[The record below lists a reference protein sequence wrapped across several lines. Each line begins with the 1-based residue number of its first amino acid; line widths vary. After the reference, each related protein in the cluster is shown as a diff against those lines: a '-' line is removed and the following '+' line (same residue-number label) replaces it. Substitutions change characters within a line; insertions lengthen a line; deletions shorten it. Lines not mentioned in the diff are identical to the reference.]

1 MLGRVARC
9 IDRLMQLT
17 ISQNL
22 TNEEANEI
30 GDKLDAYNAEQCGF
44 DDEKG
49 LRLAARDEDGKFI
62 GALTGVTGLQ
72 WLYIHILWIEPEFRK
87 QGVGSQLVERAEEL
101 AKEAG
106 CRAACL
112 MTFSFQAKEFYE
124 GFGYKEYGVLPDY
137 PEGHSLHFM
146 KKQLK

>member
-1 MLGRVARC
+1 
-9 IDRLMQLT
+9 MQLT
-17 ISQNL
+17 ISRDL
-22 TNEEANEI
+22 SDGEANEI
-30 GDKLDAYNAEQCGF
+30 GDKLDAFNAEQCGI

-49 LRLAARDEDGKFI
+49 LRLAARDADGKLI
-62 GALTGVTGLQ
+62 GGLTGVTGMQ
-72 WLYIHILWIEPEFRK
+72 WLYIHILWIELEFRK
-87 QGVGSQLVERAEEL
+87 QGVGLQLVKRAEEL

-124 GFGYKEYGVLPDY
+124 GFGYEEYGVLPDY

-146 KKQLK
+146 KKELG